1 MTIRGGNESVAGAA
15 GARAPDA
22 IVDRHRGLVGRTVL
36 VSGLTLLS
44 RILGFVREVLS
55 AALFGDTSAIW
66 DAFVTAW
73 RVPNLFRRF
82 FGEGAISTS
91 LQAALTEADGDGGN
105 EVGRRLF
112 LRTARTMVV
121 VLLGVS
127 ALAML
132 AAYAVPDAF
141 LGSDPA
147 PVRELVV
154 RLLPFVVLICLAA
167 LAAGALHVRGHY
179 TAPNVAPSLMNL
191 VWIATLCWIGVE
203 FVWGDRAPPSEA
215 GALKGYQL
223 EMARWLAWGALAS
236 GAVQILA
243 QLPALSR
250 TGLLRPPAEL
260 EPARIAEA
268 ELRRRSRA
276 VLWSSI
282 PLALGAAVY
291 QINVMV
297 DGFMAEAFLADG
309 GPSAHYL
316 ANRVQQFP
324 LALIALAAT
333 SAIFPALK
341 ALGHRNRVDEL
352 RALHDKAQL
361 GVCFLALPASVGL
374 FVLAQPMASVLF
386 EHGAYGREGVL
397 RVAGALR
404 MLALALLPAGAVG
417 LASRTYYARG
427 DFRTPVRISIVALL
441 ANAGLNVLFVV
452 RFGMDV
458 EGLALATALS
468 SWAQLAILLPGLT
481 RVLRLPDSRAGAAGR
496 VARMVAAA
504 AVSGAAAWGAFRVLG
519 ADGGGGRAALG
530 LVAAGGAGV
539 ASYLAAAHLLRLREL
554 GDVLS
559 RLRARGGNSAG
570 PGG

>member
-1 MTIRGGNESVAGAA
+1 M
-15 GARAPDA
+15 ARDE

-91 LQAALTEADGDGGN
+91 LQTALTEADGDGGN
-105 EVGRRLF
+105 EAGRRLF
-112 LRTARTMVV
+112 LRTVRTTFV
-121 VLLGVS
+121 VLLAVSVVAMGV
-127 ALAML
+127 
-132 AAYAVPDAF
+132 AYAVPDAF

-147 PVRELVV
+147 PVRELIV
-154 RLLPFVVLICLAA
+154 RLLPFVVMICLAA
-167 LAAGALHVRGHY
+167 LCAGALNVRGHF
-179 TAPNVAPSLMNL
+179 TAPNLAPSLMNL
-191 VWIATLCWIGVE
+191 VWIATLVWIGVE
-203 FVWGDRAPPSEA
+203 FVWGAAAPPSD
-215 GALKGYQL
+215 GPALKSYQL

-236 GAVQILA
+236 GAVQVA
-243 QLPALSR
+243 VQVPALR
-250 TGLLRPPAEL
+250 ANGLLGRV
-260 EPARIAEA
+260 EA
-268 ELRRRSRA
+268 GSKVDESDLRRRARG
-276 VLWSSI
+276 VLWTSV

-333 SAIFPALK
+333 SAVFPSLK
-341 ALGHRNRVDEL
+341 ALGHRGRLDEL

-374 FVLAQPMASVLF
+374 FLFAEPIARALF
-386 EHGAYGREGVL
+386 EHGSYGPAGVA
-397 RVAGALR
+397 RVAAALK

-427 DFRTPVRISIVALL
+427 DFKTPVRVSIGALI
-441 ANAGLNVLFVV
+441 ANAGLNAVFLVGFD
-452 RFGMDV
+452 MDV

-468 SWAQLAILLPGLT
+468 SWAQLAILLPGL
-481 RVLRLPDSRAGAAGR
+481 SRALGLPRSSARAPGR
-496 VARMVAAA
+496 VARMLVASAA
-504 AVSGAAAWGAFRVLG
+504 SGAAAWGAYAALVGWDPAAGTGRTAFGLG
-519 ADGGGGRAALG
+519 AAA
-530 LVAAGGAGV
+530 AAGIGC
-539 ASYLAAAHLLRLREL
+539 YLAAATALRLPEL
-554 GDVLS
+554 ADVAG
-559 RLRARGGNSAG
+559 RFRARADRSSDSG
-570 PGG
+570 PR